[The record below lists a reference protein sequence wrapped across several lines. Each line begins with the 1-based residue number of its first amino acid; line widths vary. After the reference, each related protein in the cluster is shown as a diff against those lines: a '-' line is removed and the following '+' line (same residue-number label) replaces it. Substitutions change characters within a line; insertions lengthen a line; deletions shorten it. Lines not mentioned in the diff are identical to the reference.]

1 MKKQTMVIILSAII
15 LLGLVVALGEAWNRV
30 QVEAGN
36 LHTEILVE
44 YRELMEQVN
53 RHSMGRFSV
62 EDALAAF
69 KASGIGGVLF
79 KEQSL
84 DDLARGG
91 QLQVFR
97 GAELLAASKSGR
109 LNDYLPGFAAL
120 DSFNPYYLY
129 VEIPEPAL
137 WERVSF
143 YLRSKVPG
151 TIIHQE
157 PKGPEGAS
165 GNAAPSCGG
174 ILSVPLEEE
183 MLSEV
188 GVGFPR
194 AEMESVLAMGMN
206 IYLQIYGWPGDEQS
220 IPEVFGDFQELP
232 GVRGILFLGAN
243 LPGFPGHTALAA
255 SEVDRLGVPVVTIDL
270 FELQRRPLLSLV
282 RSSAK
287 KEVIRLHAIPQEER
301 DLLSRE
307 RALSRYHLAVT
318 ERNIRLLLIRYG
330 GKNLYGLPWL
340 EENTGFVAD
349 LREGLAAAGHPVGT
363 VLPYKS
369 SDFSFSRAKI
379 FFISAGI
386 LAAGVLLLFRAGMQ
400 VAGLLLGAAGLV
412 LVGFLLVAGGKIM
425 GMEGIDLARKGMA
438 LAAGIIFPLL
448 GLSLYKCRFG
458 GKSLLKALYSLLAIS
473 AVSLAGALLSA
484 GLLAEM
490 TYMVKLDQVQGIRLA
505 LLLPL
510 PLAWLLLI
518 AGDET
523 SLRGM
528 ARKFREL
535 WDRPLFAGTAV
546 LVLLLLAAAAV
557 VLIRSGNESPLVTE
571 LELRARS
578 FLGELLTV
586 RPRTKEFLF
595 GHPFLL
601 AALYWGLGSRLGMLA
616 AIMGMVGQVSLVNT
630 FYHLHTP
637 LTISLLRTGGGLA
650 LGIILGVVLALAP
663 KILCRIWERLPARG
677 E

>member
-1 MKKQTMVIILSAII
+1 MVIILLVFI
-15 LLGLVVALGEAWNRV
+15 LLGLVLALGEAWNRL

-36 LHTEILVE
+36 LRTEILVE
-44 YRELMEQVN
+44 YGELLEQVN
-53 RHSMGRFSV
+53 RHSMGCFSV
-62 EDALAAF
+62 EDALLAF
-69 KASGIGGVLF
+69 KASGAGGVLF

-84 DDLARGG
+84 DDLAREG
-91 QLQVFR
+91 QLQIFS
-97 GAELLAASKSGR
+97 GAQLLAASKSGR
-109 LNDYLPGFAAL
+109 LNASLSGFAGL
-120 DSFNPYYLY
+120 DSFNPYHLY

-143 YLRSKVPG
+143 HLKSKVPG

-157 PKGPEGAS
+157 PKAPEGAS
-165 GNAAPSCGG
+165 GNAAPSCTG
-174 ILSVPLEEE
+174 ILSVPLEEK

-194 AEMESVLAMGMN
+194 ADMESVFAMGMN
-206 IYLQIYGWPGDEQS
+206 IYLQICGWPGDEQS
-220 IPEVFGDFQELP
+220 IPEVFGDFQKLP
-232 GVRGILFLGAN
+232 GVRGILFSGSN
-243 LPGFPGHTALAA
+243 LPGFPGHTALTA
-255 SEVDRLGVPVVTIDL
+255 SEIDRFGVPVVTIDL
-270 FELQRRPLLSLV
+270 FEQQRRPLLSLV

-318 ERNIRLLLIRYG
+318 ERNNRLLLIRYG
-330 GKNLYGLPWL
+330 GKNLYGQPWL
-340 EENTGFVAD
+340 EENTGFVAKLKED
-349 LREGLAAAGHPVGT
+349 LSAAGHPVGT

-369 SDFSFSRAKI
+369 TAFSFSRAKI
-379 FFISAGI
+379 FLISASI
-386 LAAGVLLLFRAGMQ
+386 LAAGVLLLFRAGMRA
-400 VAGLLLGAAGLV
+400 AGLLLGGAGLV
-412 LVGFLLVAGGKIM
+412 LVGFLLAAGGKIM
-425 GMEGIDLARKGMA
+425 GMGGIDLARKGMA
-438 LAAGIIFPLL
+438 LASGIIFPLL
-448 GLSLYKCRFG
+448 GLSLYRNRFG
-458 GKSLLKALYSLLAIS
+458 GKSMLKAFYSLLGIS

-484 GLLAEM
+484 GLLADM
-490 TYMVKLDQVQGIRLA
+490 TYMVKLDQLQGIRLA

-523 SLRGM
+523 SLRGT
-528 ARKFREL
+528 ARKLRDL
-535 WDRPLFAGTAV
+535 WDSPLFAGTAV
-546 LVLLLLAAAAV
+546 LVFLLLAAAAV
-557 VLIRSGNESPLVTE
+557 VLIRSGNESLLVTE

-578 FLGELLTV
+578 FLGELFTV

-601 AALYWGLGSRLGMLA
+601 AALYWGLRSRLGILA
-616 AIMGMVGQVSLVNT
+616 AIIGMVGQVSLVNT

-637 LTISLLRTGGGLA
+637 LTISLLRTAGGLA
-650 LGIILGVVLALAP
+650 LGIILGVVLVLAL
-663 KILCRIWERLPARG
+663 KILFRIWGCLSARK